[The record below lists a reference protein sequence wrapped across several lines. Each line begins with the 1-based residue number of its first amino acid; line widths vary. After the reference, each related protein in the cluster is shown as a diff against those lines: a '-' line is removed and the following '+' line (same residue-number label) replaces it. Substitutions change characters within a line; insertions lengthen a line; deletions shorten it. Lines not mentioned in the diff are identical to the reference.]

1 MQIQLFGT
9 TSSEIDGSPDTTAA
23 AAPGEA
29 VQAAAPSTPQD
40 LATLSS
46 SSTSISSLTQQ
57 ALEVASTMEGRV
69 LALREAV
76 SSGQYS
82 VEPNQIAD
90 AMLSEGV

>member
-9 TSSEIDGSPDTTAA
+9 TSSEIDGSPDTTAT
-23 AAPGEA
+23 APPGDA
-29 VQAAAPSTPQD
+29 IQTAAPSPPQD

-46 SSTSISSLTQQ
+46 SSTAISSLTQQ
-57 ALEVASTMEGRV
+57 ALEVASTVEGRV

-82 VEPNQIAD
+82 VEPEQIAD
-90 AMLSEGV
+90 AMLSDGL